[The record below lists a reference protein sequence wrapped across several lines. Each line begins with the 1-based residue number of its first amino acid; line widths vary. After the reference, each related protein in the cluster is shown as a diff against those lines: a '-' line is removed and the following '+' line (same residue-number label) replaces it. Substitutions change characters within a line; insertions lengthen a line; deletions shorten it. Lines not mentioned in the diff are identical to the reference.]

1 MFIRETKA
9 GKRNVKNTKIFTS
22 IFIITLVLSISIL
35 LANQPMAS
43 ACTISLG
50 KRIKFD
56 MELSPKV
63 PLFNP
68 AKDGYFYPGSPK
80 ITKNLKVINV
90 GDVPFRI
97 CRFSATF
104 YGDTYLA
111 TGLQIKIVEL
121 GRGKCEK
128 PHLLYSGTL
137 SNLSEGIEV
146 NGKRVVQQRKS
157 VTLQIT
163 VWMPETAGNEY
174 QGLSITADIA
184 ITVHFPPAHNG
195 INC

>member
-1 MFIRETKA
+1 M
-9 GKRNVKNTKIFTS
+9 KNPKTFTS
-22 IFIITLVLSISIL
+22 IFMITLVLSLVIFI
-35 LANQPMAS
+35 ANQPSAS
-43 ACTISLG
+43 ACNISLG

-97 CRFSATF
+97 CHFKATF
-104 YGDTYLA
+104 YNDTHLA
-111 TGLQIKIVEL
+111 TGLQIKIMEH
-121 GRGKCEK
+121 GTSKCEK
-128 PHLLYSGTL
+128 SHLLCNGTL
-137 SNLSEGIEV
+137 SNLSEGVEV
-146 NGKRVVQQRKS
+146 SEKETVPPGKS

-174 QGLSITADIA
+174 QGLSMTADIA
-184 ITVHFPPAHNG
+184 VTVRFPPANNG
-195 INC
+195 ENK